1 MLISLSCLFKD
12 MLISLSCLFQD
23 MLISLSSLFQDML
36 ISLSTL
42 LHGTQ
47 YEKLQWT
54 FRLYD
59 LNGDGV
65 ITKGFPL
72 LTAYFYLLFLKLN
85 CFIFFILLLHYV
97 LFFFLLWS
105 AVSTLSSCC
114 QYNFLYWVLFWF
126 LLVLFS
132 FLFLYPWS
140 FMSKDGSL
148 ASWRGGGVGGGGRSS
163 SSDWLG
169 G

>member
-1 MLISLSCLFKD
+1 
-12 MLISLSCLFQD
+12 

-65 ITKGFPL
+65 ITKEFPL
-72 LTAYFYLLFLKLN
+72 LTAYF
-85 CFIFFILLLHYV
+85 
-97 LFFFLLWS
+97 
-105 AVSTLSSCC
+105 
-114 QYNFLYWVLFWF
+114 
-126 LLVLFS
+126 
-132 FLFLYPWS
+132 
-140 FMSKDGSL
+140 
-148 ASWRGGGVGGGGRSS
+148 
-163 SSDWLG
+163 
-169 G
+169 